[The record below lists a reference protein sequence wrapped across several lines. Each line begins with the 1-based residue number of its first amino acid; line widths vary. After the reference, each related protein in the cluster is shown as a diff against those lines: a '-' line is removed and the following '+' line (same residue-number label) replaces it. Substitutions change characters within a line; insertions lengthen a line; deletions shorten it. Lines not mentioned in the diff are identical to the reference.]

1 MPTAPSLNGSEIGLC
16 LSGGGF
22 RATFFHLG
30 VLRHLRD
37 VGLLPQVRIICSV
50 SGGSILAAHACLNWG
65 KYCTKG
71 LDDDPFFAISS
82 ELARFGMSDV
92 RGRAVRRAALRAL
105 IGRGTVTPMLER
117 QYAALFGGAQL
128 ADLSATGPELHML
141 ATSMST
147 GELVDFSSSGVS
159 VCPAGSAT
167 VASARTYPAS
177 SLPLATA
184 VAASSAFPP
193 LFRPVQIT
201 REDLHARESEF
212 PHTQYLTDGGVFDN
226 LGTHRIIQL
235 LEGDGAE
242 PIVLLLSDASSGFDW
257 KLQQRRWGVITR
269 NVRASDILMGRVADL
284 EAQAVT
290 ASTQPIL
297 RASIHDLV
305 RDSDVRL
312 KVEYR
317 PQDVDLQRAC
327 RFLRTD
333 LDAFSLEEISAL
345 VRHGYETTLAAMQNV
360 VSPPSDENTITDP
373 CPVGWPFHI
382 DLIQQAR
389 MLGRLVDSLV
399 KTGNILDQDIP
410 AAYRQIFGTPMTDEQ
425 RQALEQEKRDRA
437 KAAAERRS
445 LVERLER
452 GSHRR
457 TRLWNSADRASW
469 ALLLLVLAIVAAV
482 LALIVLT

>member
-1 MPTAPSLNGSEIGLC
+1 MPAALSLDGSEIGLC

-30 VLRHLRD
+30 VLRLLRD

-50 SGGSILAAHACLNWG
+50 SGASILAAHTCLNWEN
-65 KYCTKG
+65 YCTAG
-71 LDDDPFFAISS
+71 LDDDPFFAISA
-82 ELARFGMSDV
+82 ELARLGMSDV

-128 ADLSATGPELHML
+128 ADLSATAPELHML

-159 VCPAGSAT
+159 VCPAGPAS

-201 REDLHARESEF
+201 REDLHAQQSEF

-226 LGTHRIIQL
+226 LGSHRMTQL
-235 LEGDGAE
+235 LGGRAE
-242 PIVLLLSDASSGFDW
+242 RMILLLSDASSGFDW
-257 KLQQRRWGVITR
+257 NLRQRRWGVITR

-284 EAQAVT
+284 EARAV
-290 ASTQPIL
+290 ADSVQPVL
-297 RASIHDLV
+297 RASIHDVV
-305 RDSDVRL
+305 RDSDVTL
-312 KVEYR
+312 EAEYQ
-317 PQDVDLQRAC
+317 PQDVDFQRAC

-345 VRHGYETTLAAMQNV
+345 VRHGYETTLSAVQDA
-360 VSPPSDENTITDP
+360 VSPPRDKTAITDP
-373 CPVGWPFHI
+373 CPFGWPFRLDI
-382 DLIQQAR
+382 IQLYRA
-389 MLGRLVDSLV
+389 LGRFADILVEG
-399 KTGNILDQDIP
+399 GNKQDRDIS
-410 AAYRQIFGTPMTDEQ
+410 AAYRQVFGTPMTDEQ
-425 RQALEQEKRDRA
+425 RQAVEEEKQDRA

-445 LVERLER
+445 LVEHLER
-452 GSHRR
+452 GSRR
-457 TRLWNSADRASW
+457 HVRLWDSADPASW
-469 ALLLLVLAIVAAV
+469 ALLLLALALLAAV